1 MPYELIWEAGGV
13 VFRFSGVASDQD
25 LRQSNLDFY
34 DHPRFADA
42 DYQLVDFTDVTK
54 LDFSSNTVR
63 LVAERDA
70 QASKRNPSLRVAIVG
85 EDQLLLGLANI
96 YRITLDIRGGSWEQ
110 GQFATVDEARAWL
123 AGEDQRREER

>member
-1 MPYELIWEAGGV
+1 MPYELIREDRGV
-13 VFRFSGVASDQD
+13 VFRFWGVASDHD

-34 DHPRFADA
+34 DHPRFADV

-63 LVAERDA
+63 LVAEWDA

-85 EDQLLLGLANI
+85 EDQLLLGLANM
-96 YRITLDIRGGSWEQ
+96 YRITFEIQGGPWEQ
-110 GQFATVDEARAWL
+110 SQFATVDEARAWL
-123 AGEDQRREER
+123 AGEDQRREES